1 MALTRTK
8 TIYING
14 TSKDG
19 DRILGNFN
27 ASLSENGQM
36 SINETV
42 SESTNLDTVEAD
54 FNEFRELAKN
64 ELKKFNG
71 QDTETNV
78 SSDESGDKEVAATTS
93 DNKPAGA
100 ITKADDKPETDVS
113 NDKSVDK
120 AVATTSDNE
129 VVKDNKPVD
138 AIAKADDK
146 PETDV
151 PDETK
156 TSDVKDSE
164 EPKQPI
170 SSEEVKKP
178 ASSEEV
184 KQPVSNEET
193 KQPSSPVSPVSPVAS
208 EETKQPV
215 VNEETKQPAESEE
228 IKQPAS
234 SEEVKVSDVKDG
246 ENADESN
253 QLRHQ

>member
-64 ELKKFNG
+64 ELKKFNS

-78 SSDESGDKEVAATTS
+78 SSDESGDKEVASTTS

-100 ITKADDKPETDVS
+100 ITKADDKSETAKPDEAKVS
-113 NDKSVDK
+113 G
-120 AVATTSDNE
+120 
-129 VVKDNKPVD
+129 VKDG
-138 AIAKADDK
+138 
-146 PETDV
+146 
-151 PDETK
+151 
-156 TSDVKDSE
+156 
-164 EPKQPI
+164 
-170 SSEEVKKP
+170 
-178 ASSEEV
+178 
-184 KQPVSNEET
+184 ET
-193 KQPSSPVSPVSPVAS
+193 KQPSSPVSPVA
-208 EETKQPV
+208 
-215 VNEETKQPAESEE
+215 SEE